1 MRAAS
6 AVAESA
12 WPVVSA
18 SPPSNGSSS
27 TTCSSSSGDGRREE
41 FDREKLL
48 AGMRRACEKRPL
60 PAGVIEAAAD
70 DIESRLRADGHS
82 ELPSRII
89 GELVME
95 RLRELDHIAY
105 IRFASVY
112 RSFQDIDELKQEL
125 AALEA
130 HGNIPAPQFAA
141 HPRAGIRGDG
151 EGRPHRPACGNE
163 TRRLRT
169 GPKASRRTPTF
180 GLRPRQIEGAT
191 PCNGPSSAPA
201 SRAG

>member
-1 MRAAS
+1 MKCPYCAHIDTKVTDSRPDEGGIRRRRECLACG
-6 AVAESA
+6 ERF
-12 WPVVSA
+12 
-18 SPPSNGSSS
+18 
-27 TTCSSSSGDGRREE
+27 TTFERLQLNDLLIVKRDGRREE

-130 HGNIPAPQFAA
+130 HGNIPAPQLPLIPEPEF
-141 HPRAGIRGDG
+141 AGIARDALIAPLAETKHDVSGPGRKRRG
-151 EGRPHRPACGNE
+151 GR
-163 TRRLRT
+163 RR
-169 GPKASRRTPTF
+169 
-180 GLRPRQIEGAT
+180 
-191 PCNGPSSAPA
+191 SA
-201 SRAG
+201 